1 MIIAKIAKFDFPKDW
16 PTHFSDL
23 VELIK
28 AAQTTNNLVQLNNLL
43 GILNQSVKILS
54 VTRFG
59 AGRAGFQAAAP
70 DLVKV
75 TGELYLQLTQQW
87 MQSFDLA
94 TMEVGYKALKVTG
107 KLIAEGYSNCNRYP
121 EASSFFNSSVEHFIG
136 FASIYDNQPAELIAK
151 HIRGLGKIYAH
162 IFERQPV
169 AFVLMSESLQLI
181 RSYLTIFESKASI
194 LQNVGG
200 EDQDEE
206 STEFWEK
213 IVVQGLKL
221 VKKVISLFYKNGV
234 STIRYRTVED
244 KEESKRA
251 FSLLESDFFT
261 PNVITSIVSILL
273 SSYFKLTPRDLESWK
288 SDPEEWIIEQLNDS
302 WEYQAR
308 PCAEKVFT
316 DLLANFKSIVGPT
329 VLEFME
335 NASQSD
341 DLLFRDVAYNA
352 FAIASA
358 SPFDNIDFDDM
369 LARGFL
375 PQGYA
380 TGSDMYSIIR
390 RRISIIISEWV
401 SVQCSAASR
410 IEIYKLVEH
419 FLNPQDPL
427 NDRVVKLYACQAL
440 RYTVDEWNTDLNDFI
455 PFLPVLLERMF
466 LLLTKDL
473 SLMESKKFVL
483 QVLSVIVDRV
493 ERQIAP
499 YTDMILQILPP
510 LWDASEDNYQMK
522 CIILQTLS
530 NLISST
536 GENSTKCYSLAMP
549 MLQVS
554 VDPTSELFT
563 YLLEDALPLWEVLA
577 ENAPSV
583 NEHLLSLLPLLIN
596 LIENNTENLTLE
608 IKILESYVLLD
619 SKYLIANFGSQM
631 FKLFALYLPNMT
643 IESASW
649 VNSTLNLLAIN
660 APFEEYGDALMQ
672 SGLFASLVS
681 VLLHED
687 TSPITCVEI
696 LGNFSRMA
704 LENGNAF
711 LQFLEMTGLPDGYK
725 PREGSPAPSSAVV
738 AIIDAYINRFDNM
751 GHPRER
757 KLNALGITAIVKTGC
772 EPAMSFL
779 PDIMAIWTQLLDEVS
794 ESEAGDAEI
803 YYSAGEYYNPNESMI
818 RASITSQYPTP
829 QHPDPNGADA
839 AALMSPE
846 THRRRALHTRDP
858 VHTVRLKNYISATL
872 EHVQNLSP
880 DHAKYFATS
889 LDPGLVD
896 TLAGVL
902 KLP

>member
-1 MIIAKIAKFDFPKDW
+1 M
-16 PTHFSDL
+16 
-23 VELIK
+23 
-28 AAQTTNNLVQLNNLL
+28 
-43 GILNQSVKILS
+43 
-54 VTRFG
+54 
-59 AGRAGFQAAAP
+59 GRTGFQAAAP

-75 TGELYLQLTQQW
+75 TGALYLQLTQKW

-94 TMEVGYKALKVTG
+94 TMEVGYMALKVTG
-107 KLIAEGYSNCNRYP
+107 RLISEGYSHCNRYS
-121 EASSFFNSSVEHFIG
+121 EASEFFNSSVEHFLG
-136 FASIYDNQPAELIAK
+136 FANMYDSQPAELIAK
-151 HIRGLGKIYAH
+151 HIRGLGKFYTNV
-162 IFERQPV
+162 FDRQPV
-169 AFVLMSESLQLI
+169 AFMMMQDSLKLI
-181 RSYLTIFESKASI
+181 KSYLTIFESKAEL
-194 LQNVGG
+194 LQQVG
-200 EDQDEE
+200 DPSQDEE
-206 STEFWEK
+206 STEFWER

-221 VKKVISLFYKNGV
+221 VKNVISLFYKNGV
-234 STIRYRTVED
+234 STIRYRSEED
-244 KEESKRA
+244 REESKAA
-251 FSLLESDFFT
+251 FALLEKEFFT
-261 PNVITSIVSILL
+261 PNVINGIVSILL

-288 SDPEEWIIEQLNDS
+288 SDPEEWTTEQLNNS

-316 DLLANFKSIVGPT
+316 DLLANFKTIVGPT

-335 NASQSD
+335 SSSQSN

-358 SPFDNIDFDDM
+358 APFDNIDFDDM
-369 LARGFL
+369 LARGFI

-390 RRISIIISEWV
+390 RRICLVISDWV

-410 IEIYKLVEH
+410 IEIYKLIQH
-419 FLNPQDPL
+419 FLNPADPL
-427 NDRVVKLYACQAL
+427 NDRVVRLYACQAL

-466 LLLTKDL
+466 QLLTQDL
-473 SLMESKKFVL
+473 ELMESKKFVL

-510 LWDASEDNYQMK
+510 LWDTSEDNYQMK

-554 VDPTSELFT
+554 VDSTSELFT

-577 ENAPSV
+577 ENAPEA
-583 NEHLLSLLPLLIN
+583 NEHLLRLLPLLIN

-619 SKYLIANFGSQM
+619 SSFLISNFGAQM
-631 FKLFALYLPNMT
+631 FKLFAIYLPNMT
-643 IESASW
+643 IESSSW
-649 VNSTLNLLAIN
+649 VNSTLNLLALN
-660 APFEEYGDALMQ
+660 SPFEAYGEILVS
-672 SGLFASLVS
+672 SGLFSALFA

-687 TSPITCVEI
+687 TSPITCVEV

-704 LENGNAF
+704 LQNADAF
-711 LQFLEMTGLPDGYK
+711 LQFLTVTGLPDTYR
-725 PREGSPAPSSAVV
+725 PPVDEPNAPTPSPIEAV
-738 AIIDAYINRFDNM
+738 IDAYINKFDSM

-757 KLNALGITAIVKTGC
+757 KLNALGITALVRTGC
-772 EPAMSFL
+772 EPAMRKL

-794 ESEAGDAEI
+794 ENEVGDAEI
-803 YYSAGEYYNPNESMI
+803 YYSPEEYFNPNESMI
-818 RASITSQYPTP
+818 RAGITSQYPTP
-829 QHPDPNGADA
+829 QHPDPAGADA
-839 AALMSPE
+839 EALMSPE
-846 THRRRALHTRDP
+846 THRRRALHNTDP
-858 VHTVRLKNYISATL
+858 VHTIRLKAYISASL
-872 EHVQNLSP
+872 EHVQQLSE
-880 DHAKYFATS
+880 DHAAFLATS
-889 LDPGLVD
+889 LDPSLVD

-902 KLP
+902 KLA